1 MICLKIK
8 KLKVEIFVADDRI
21 FVAMRITRKIDIYT
35 TARPAQARYTVQTP
49 QNVPI
54 SILNTYR

>member
-1 MICLKIK
+1 LLKNK
-8 KLKVEIFVADDRI
+8 KVEIFVADDRI